1 MAGQASLRCTAIRV
15 MIPDTVLDLA
25 VTKGLIEPGQATALR
40 SLARQEQPDAP
51 RPEPVDEERLRF
63 ISGFADIFVT
73 IGLVL
78 FLGAASYLLHNYLG
92 RAFVAAATAAL
103 AWALAEFF
111 TRRRRMAL
119 PSIVLLV
126 VFAHASFFALGLA
139 LGAGQGSG
147 SARFSWLETLWHPQ
161 GDPLPMALG
170 ALGTV
175 ALAGLHYWRF
185 RVPITVAAGAA
196 ALALSIVF
204 ALSAVAP
211 DLTGRLF
218 NGLLATLGLA
228 VFAAAMWFDLRDPR
242 RETRRTDIA
251 FWLHLLAAPL
261 IVHSVFQAL
270 GAGRG
275 QVAIGVSALV
285 LLVFAALALVAIL
298 VDRRALLVSGLVY
311 AGVAFSSLIRGVGLT
326 DTTTPVTIL
335 VLGAFVL
342 LLSAGWAPL
351 RAALL
356 GFAPEGLAARLP
368 RPLPS

>member
-1 MAGQASLRCTAIRV
+1 
-15 MIPDTVLDLA
+15 MIPDPVLDLA
-25 VTKGLIEPGQATALR
+25 VAKGLIEPGQAAALR
-40 SLARQEQPDAP
+40 SLARQERPEP

-63 ISGFADIFVT
+63 ITGFADIFVT
-73 IGLVL
+73 MGLGL
-78 FLGAASYLLHNYLG
+78 FLGAASYLLHASLG
-92 RAFVAAATAAL
+92 GAVVVSATMAAL

-126 VFAHASFFALGLA
+126 VFAHSSFFALGSA
-139 LGAGQGSG
+139 LGAGGGSG
-147 SARFSWLETLWHPQ
+147 GARSGWLDTLWRPE
-161 GDPLPMALG
+161 GDPLPMALA

-196 ALALSIVF
+196 ALALSILF
-204 ALSAVAP
+204 LLYAAAP
-211 DLTGRLF
+211 DATEQLV
-218 NGLLATLGLA
+218 NGLLAALGLA
-228 VFAAAMWFDLRDPR
+228 VFAAAMGFDLRDPR

-261 IVHSVFQAL
+261 IVHSVFQAI

-275 QVAIGVSALV
+275 EVGTGVSALV

-342 LLSAGWAPL
+342 LLSAGWGPL
-351 RAALL
+351 RAGLL
-356 GFAPEGLAARLP
+356 GLAPEALAARLP
-368 RPLPS
+368 RPVSP